1 MSFLGRPDLDTAK
14 KIFGYSEEQTK
25 NYVLSS
31 EKNKKILS
39 RFEDLP
45 NFKVIFECV
54 SSENC
59 SLKIKKGD
67 KFVFSASGLYLP
79 DESTANPC
87 IEALTNFAPA
97 MYVICERVLEG
108 LEPNKMLS
116 NQNVQCHDIGIE
128 HGGWGKTIYKVR
140 CVKDPH
146 NKFDLL
152 DREFIPRKR
161 AGKAV

>member
-1 MSFLGRPDLDTAK
+1 MKLRFLSSQGLEKAK

-31 EKNKKILS
+31 EKNSKILS

-45 NFKVIFECV
+45 NYKVIFEAV

-59 SLKIKKGD
+59 SLRIKKGD

-87 IEALTNFAPA
+87 VEALTNFAPS
-97 MYVICERVLEG
+97 MYIVYERILEG
-108 LEPNKMLS
+108 LDPNGILS
-116 NQNVQCHDIGIE
+116 CQNVQCHDIGIE
-128 HGGWGKTIYKVR
+128 HGGWGKTIYRVR
-140 CVKDPH
+140 VVKDPH
-146 NKFDLL
+146 DKFDLL

-161 AGKAV
+161 TAT